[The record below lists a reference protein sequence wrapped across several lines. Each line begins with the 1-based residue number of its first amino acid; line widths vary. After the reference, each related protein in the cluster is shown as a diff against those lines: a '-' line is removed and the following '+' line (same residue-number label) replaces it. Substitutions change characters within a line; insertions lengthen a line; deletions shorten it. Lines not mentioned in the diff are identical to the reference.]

1 MKELTCIVCPRGCRL
16 KVDGNMEVTG
26 NACPRGKIYAVNE
39 LTNPTRTI
47 TSSIRVTNRP
57 YTLVSVKTDKPIP
70 KGKMFEVMQE
80 IDKLTV
86 EAPTVIGQV
95 VKENIL
101 GLDSNIII
109 TKCIDQVYIVYLELT
124 FLFDF
129 YFNNM

>member
-16 KVDGNMEVTG
+16 KVDDNMEVSG
-26 NACPRGKIYAVNE
+26 NACPRGKIYAINE
-39 LTNPTRTI
+39 LTHPTRTI

-70 KGKMFEVMQE
+70 KDKMFDVMKE

-86 EAPTVIGQV
+86 EAPTLIGQV
-95 VKENIL
+95 VKANIL

-109 TKCIDQVYIVYLELT
+109 TKNIE
-124 FLFDF
+124 
-129 YFNNM
+129 

>member
-16 KVDGNMEVTG
+16 KVDDDMNVTG
-26 NACPRGKIYAVNE
+26 NSCPRGEKYAINE

-47 TSSIRVTNRP
+47 TSSIRVSNRP

-86 EAPTVIGQV
+86 EAPTQIGQV

-101 GLDSNIII
+101 GLDSNIVI
-109 TKCIDQVYIVYLELT
+109 TKNIE
-124 FLFDF
+124 
-129 YFNNM
+129 

>member
-16 KVDGNMEVTG
+16 KVDDHMEVTG
-26 NACPRGKIYAVNE
+26 NACPRGKIYAINE
-39 LTNPTRTI
+39 LTHPTRTI

-70 KGKMFEVMQE
+70 KDKMFDVMKE
-80 IDKLTV
+80 IDKLTI

-95 VKENIL
+95 VKANIL

-109 TKCIDQVYIVYLELT
+109 TKNID
-124 FLFDF
+124 
-129 YFNNM
+129 

>member
-16 KVDGNMEVTG
+16 KVDDNMEVTG
-26 NACPRGKIYAVNE
+26 NACPRGKIYAINE
-39 LTNPTRTI
+39 LTHPTRTI

-70 KGKMFEVMQE
+70 KDKMFDVMKE
-80 IDKLTV
+80 IDKLTI

-95 VKENIL
+95 VKANIL

-109 TKCIDQVYIVYLELT
+109 TKNIEESFKLKILKI
-124 FLFDF
+124 
-129 YFNNM
+129 